1 MLVEYETYISDDD
14 VQIISSH
21 HEMVP
26 WFQKRFQKDVKA
38 LQVVFQDIGNPFRD
52 DSKELYTLDTKA
64 VVADST
70 AQELYTIWEIG
81 SKQYQTFCYER
92 LKIASKPLSDTIKK
106 NQFKIFRLPSSRLMK
121 KSQAELSSLKADC
134 SLFSRLYISCQTRAG
149 DLEEFFCHENR
160 PCPPSIS
167 DMGQLRQGK
176 KSDLVEILERDLVQE
191 QTTPQ
196 VQVKLYDGATLVH
209 MLSPKGQKTFKDYAT
224 NIFCAYL
231 LNQLASVD
239 RIDVVW
245 GRYFEN
251 SLKHGV
257 RMIRGQG
264 VGSIRTHPIRYPHSD
279 ELG

>member
-1 MLVEYETYISDDD
+1 MPTIHFRHGSVE
-14 VQIISSH
+14 
-21 HEMVP
+21 
-26 WFQKRFQKDVKA
+26 
-38 LQVVFQDIGNPFRD
+38 
-52 DSKELYTLDTKA
+52 
-64 VVADST
+64 
-70 AQELYTIWEIG
+70 
-81 SKQYQTFCYER
+81 
-92 LKIASKPLSDTIKK
+92 
-106 NQFKIFRLPSSRLMK
+106 
-121 KSQAELSSLKADC
+121 
-134 SLFSRLYISCQTRAG
+134 TR
-149 DLEEFFCHENR
+149 E
-160 PCPPSIS
+160 
-167 DMGQLRQGK
+167 

-245 GRYFEN
+245 DRYFEN

-264 VGSIRTHPIRYPHSD
+264 VGSTRKLILPDTPIPMNWVNFLRLDKNKD
-279 ELG
+279 ELFRFLALEIQGMDTGQKAIISTLNETIITSNDGIQHNELSPCDHEEADTRLIFHAKHCGKVGLKKVLIRSVDTDVVVLAVAFFEKLMLDELRIAFGV